1 MKKLAFLTSAAVAL
15 VCAASLVA
23 TPADAKKRAKKPA
36 AAPAAQMAGGPGMGG
51 PMHAGG
57 SPIKT
62 GTMCWKEIDASH
74 DRGYYAACPK
84 K

>member
-1 MKKLAFLTSAAVAL
+1 MKKLAFLTSAAIAL

-36 AAPAAQMAGGPGMGG
+36 AAPAAQMAGGPGMG
-51 PMHAGG
+51 PMRTGG

-62 GTMCWKEIDASH
+62 GNMCWKEVDVTH
-74 DRGYYAACPK
+74 DRGYWADCPK
-84 K
+84 KK

>member
-1 MKKLAFLTSAAVAL
+1 MKKLAFVASVATAL
-15 VCAASLVA
+15 VCAAALVV

-36 AAPAAQMAGGPGMGG
+36 AAPAAQMAGDPGMGG

-57 SPIKT
+57 GPVKT
-62 GTMCWKEIDASH
+62 GTMCWKEIDVTH
-74 DRGYYAACPK
+74 DRGYWAACPK